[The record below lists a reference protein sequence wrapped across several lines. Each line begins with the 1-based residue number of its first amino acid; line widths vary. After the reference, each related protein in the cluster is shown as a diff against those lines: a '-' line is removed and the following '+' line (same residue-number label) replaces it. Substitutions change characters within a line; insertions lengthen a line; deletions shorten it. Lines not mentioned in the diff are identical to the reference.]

1 MKKVLYSVLA
11 LAGLFAVSCTKEI
24 DAPNAE
30 AAQENLVPMTL
41 TASYDVATKVTYE
54 GMKTF
59 GWVAN
64 DSIKVRLVSGDRE
77 NSGWYSFGAKSTAAS
92 SEFVGDVPDSF
103 RPEDYAFYP
112 GFKTND
118 LSPVSSSS
126 TAVRLPITYYLD
138 EVDGKGQPIAPQ
150 LDPDNCTKV
159 YVSSANPLQF
169 LPSIGKKQENGS
181 YKFQAAYGVLNIQM
195 TDLDDAACGLKLN
208 GLAQTYM
215 ANYLMLDR
223 TDMCYK
229 IGDKFTSDGTTY
241 SVTYLKYWFYPKA
254 DHTASIY
261 LPVPVG
267 TLPAGCSIDIVD
279 EKGTVLYTQPFSKD
293 VEVQRGKITTL
304 APFKAKYDWKEVGTG
319 RFFDK
324 KYVAASGLAE
334 GKDVEVKIMQDVSN
348 PNKYRVV
355 TPYAAYNEAAG
366 YTPSGTVTEPNDL
379 YFTVHKAGDI
389 FSGVTIENDGII
401 TFDKTYMGFI
411 EPSLNK
417 EWYLSHVS
425 VFSKFGEEKFWLHSY
440 VVKKN
445 SDGSPAAIQLA
456 PCYYWANYGAY
467 TSDAQEDGNIY
478 ILFPG
483 TTSYSDI
490 TASVDYVDLADDTPA
505 QAVANVSVALGS
517 DLSAASIVIA
527 ATETEAKAAID
538 AETNVTKV
546 TASGS
551 YQVKLPADAPSGKYY
566 VYAKV
571 TAVDGISTLANR
583 MVVSKKSFT
592 YERKGDWV
600 LVGTGKYI
608 DNYYLEEGGFP
619 AETTIDVEIYQHAVN
634 KNQFRI
640 PAPYAT
646 YNTAVGYVSPS
657 GVTSPTDLSFTVY
670 KKGDTAGA
678 VAITD
683 DDEVVYDPI
692 YMGFFDTSKNF
703 EWYLAHPKYLTSMST
718 TDAKW
723 KYNYVMKYQDNG
735 LPAVVQL
742 APLYYWDGWGCYT
755 ADASTDNRIQILFPG
770 VTEFIDA
777 SASVAY
783 ADMAETDPA
792 QASAL
797 VDVMFG
803 SAVSGVDV
811 VIAQNATDAAK
822 AYSEG
827 THVAQVN
834 APGQATVLLPADA
847 PSGDYYVY
855 GIIRGAEGTT
865 SLVSKSFTSSKSFKY
880 LRSDESKGIKVE
892 DVVGD
897 YSGTGYVYYNGWN
910 GGQTISMTIAA
921 NTEDPTLGDIKITYF
936 ANSYV
941 SVFGTIDTQIYGW
954 LDGDKGIVS
963 IDPLQPTHTFDDGSM
978 VILGAG
984 GDSNPKTDPILFYV
998 SDDKKSLTAGGFFG
1012 YYRYVPA
1019 QDKILYYNV
1028 YFSPTDVPLSLTK
1041 VVSSSS
1047 APARLMKDQ
1056 NRVEVTSSSS
1066 TRVNVNFDSKAANM
1080 LK

>member
-11 LAGLFAVSCTKEI
+11 LAGLFAVSCNKEMNSPE
-24 DAPNAE
+24 DANIPTHE
-30 AAQENLVPMTL
+30 VTI
-41 TASYDVATKVTYE
+41 VATGSLDTKTSYAD
-54 GMKTF
+54 GKTF
-59 GWVAN
+59 SWVVR
-64 DSIKVRLVSGDRE
+64 DSVYVYTTDGSAGEFVKF
-77 NSGWYSFGAKSTAAS
+77 YAKSTAAT
-92 SEFVGDVPDSF
+92 SEFTGEVKDGYSPSSI
-103 RPEDYAFYP
+103 AFYP
-112 GFKTND
+112 AESSPQTLSGKTYTYLPTTYLEEGRDPYSYTPMVGIAQKDGSFKF
-118 LSPVSSSS
+118 S
-126 TAVRLPITYYLD
+126 TATGLI
-138 EVDGKGQPIAPQ
+138 
-150 LDPDNCTKV
+150 
-159 YVSSANPLQF
+159 
-169 LPSIGKKQENGS
+169 
-181 YKFQAAYGVLNIQM
+181 KFSF
-195 TDLDDAACGLKLN
+195 TDLDEKASFVHLKTTGEKISGYFFLN
-208 GLAQTYM
+208 ENPYYEMTNAIPVASYARDYM
-215 ANYLMLDR
+215 R
-223 TDMCYK
+223 HEFVRK
-229 IGDKFTSDGTTY
+229 SDGTAE
-241 SVTYLKYWFYPKA
+241 VVIP
-254 DHTASIY
+254 I
-261 LPVPVG
+261 PVG
-267 TLPAGCSIDIVD
+267 TIKAGCNVMIEDENNNVLFRTTTTKDIV
-279 EKGTVLYTQPFSKD
+279 
-293 VEVQRGKITTL
+293 VERNKVVEI
-304 APFKAKYDWKEVGTG
+304 APLRAKYDWKEVGTG

-334 GKDVEVKIMQDVSN
+334 GKDVEVKIMQEVSN
-348 PNKYRVV
+348 PNTYRVV

-379 YFTVHKAGDI
+379 IFTVHKAGDI

-411 EPSLNK
+411 EPSRNK
-417 EWYLSHVS
+417 EEWYLSHVS
-425 VFSKFGEEKFWLHSY
+425 IFTGFGEEKFWLHSY

-456 PCYYWANYGAY
+456 PCYYWADLGAY
-467 TSDAQEDGNIY
+467 TSDAQEDGNVY

-490 TASVDYVDLADDTPA
+490 TASVAYVDLADDTPA

-571 TAVDGISTLANR
+571 TAADGISTLANR

-600 LVGTGKYI
+600 LIGTGKYI
-608 DNYYLEEGGFP
+608 DNYYLNEGSFP
-619 AETTIDVEIYQHAVN
+619 AGTTIDVEIYQHAVN

-640 PAPYAT
+640 PTPYAT

-692 YMGFFDTSKNF
+692 YMGFFDTSENA
-703 EWYLAHPKYLTSMST
+703 EMYLAHPNYLKSMST

-742 APLYYWDGWGCYT
+742 APLYWFDGLGCYT
-755 ADASTDNRIQILFPG
+755 SDATTDNRIQILFPG
-770 VTEFIDA
+770 VTESIDA

-865 SLVSKSFTSSKSFKY
+865 SLVSKSFTSSRSFKY

-897 YSGTGYVYYNGWN
+897 YSGTGYVYYNGWH
-910 GGQTISMTIAA
+910 GEQTISMTIAA

-941 SVFGTIDTQIYGW
+941 NVFGTIDTQIYGW

-978 VILGAG
+978 VILGAY
-984 GDSNPKTDPILFYV
+984 SNPKTDPILFYV

-1028 YFSPTDVPLSLTK
+1028 YFSPTDAPLSLTK

-1056 NRVEVTSSSS
+1056 NRVKVTSSSS

>member
-11 LAGLFAVSCTKEI
+11 LAGLFALSCNKEMNSPE
-24 DAPNAE
+24 DANIPTHE
-30 AAQENLVPMTL
+30 VTI
-41 TASYDVATKVTYE
+41 VATGSLDTKTSYAD
-54 GMKTF
+54 GKTF
-59 GWVAN
+59 SWVVR
-64 DSIKVRLVSGDRE
+64 DSVYVYTTDGSDGEFVKF
-77 NSGWYSFGAKSTAAS
+77 YAKSTAAT
-92 SEFVGDVPDSF
+92 SEFTGEVKDGY
-103 RPEDYAFYP
+103 RPSSIAFYP
-112 GFKTND
+112 AESSPLTLSGKTYTFLPTIYNEEGRDPYSYTPMVGIAQKDGSFKF
-118 LSPVSSSS
+118 S
-126 TAVRLPITYYLD
+126 TATGLI
-138 EVDGKGQPIAPQ
+138 
-150 LDPDNCTKV
+150 
-159 YVSSANPLQF
+159 
-169 LPSIGKKQENGS
+169 
-181 YKFQAAYGVLNIQM
+181 KFSF
-195 TDLDDAACGLKLN
+195 TDLDEKASFVHLKTTGEKISGYFFLN
-208 GLAQTYM
+208 ENPYYEMTNAIPNASYARDFM
-215 ANYLMLDR
+215 WHEFVR
-223 TDMCYK
+223 K
-229 IGDKFTSDGTTY
+229 SDGTAE
-241 SVTYLKYWFYPKA
+241 VVIP
-254 DHTASIY
+254 I
-261 LPVPVG
+261 PVG
-267 TLPAGCSIDIVD
+267 TIKTGCNVMIEDENNNVLFQTTTTKDIV
-279 EKGTVLYTQPFSKD
+279 
-293 VEVQRGKITTL
+293 VERNKVVEI
-304 APFKAKYDWKEVGTG
+304 APLRAKYDWKEVGTG

-334 GKDVEVKIMQDVSN
+334 GKDVEVKIMQEVSN

-379 YFTVHKAGDI
+379 IFTVHKAGDI
-389 FSGVTIENDGII
+389 FAGVTIENDGII

-411 EPSLNK
+411 EPSQNK

-425 VFSKFGEEKFWLHSY
+425 VFTGFVDEKFWLHSY

-456 PCYYWANYGAY
+456 PCYYWADYGAY
-467 TSDAQEDGNIY
+467 TSDAQEDGNVY

-490 TASVDYVDLADDTPA
+490 TASVAYVDLADDTPA

-608 DNYYLEEGGFP
+608 DNYYLKEGGFP
-619 AETTIDVEIYQHAVN
+619 AGTTIDVEIYQHAVN

-640 PAPYAT
+640 PTPYAT

-692 YMGFFDTSKNF
+692 YMGFFDTSENA
-703 EWYLAHPKYLTSMST
+703 EMYLAHPNYLKSMST

-742 APLYYWDGWGCYT
+742 APLYWFDGLGCYT
-755 ADASTDNRIQILFPG
+755 SDATTDNRIQILFPG
-770 VTEFIDA
+770 VTESIDA

-865 SLVSKSFTSSKSFKY
+865 SLVSKSFTSSMSFKY

-910 GGQTISMTIAA
+910 GEQTISMTIAA

-941 SVFGTIDTQIYGW
+941 NVFGTIDTQIYGW

-978 VILGAG
+978 VILGAY
-984 GDSNPKTDPILFYV
+984 SNPKTDPILFYV

-1028 YFSPTDVPLSLTK
+1028 YFSPTDAPLSLTK

-1056 NRVEVTSSSS
+1056 NRVKVTSSSS